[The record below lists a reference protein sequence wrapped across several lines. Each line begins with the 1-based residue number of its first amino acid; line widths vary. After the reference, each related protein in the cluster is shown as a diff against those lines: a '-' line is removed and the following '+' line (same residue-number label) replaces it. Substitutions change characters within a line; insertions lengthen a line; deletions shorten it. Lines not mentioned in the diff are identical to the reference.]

1 MAGSNYNFTE
11 NGQVIPFEDAFVR
24 VEQFQNDLYGWGRFV
39 GDNTIAPRSTPRQ
52 EFTSSSNWK
61 SLSNGPSGRS
71 SGAIKTDGTLW
82 VWGNNYFCSLG
93 VNDTTRRN
101 TPIQEWTSSTN
112 WKQVISGYKYM
123 AAIRTDGTLWAWGH
137 NIYGQLGDNTRVSRS
152 TPKQIGT
159 ATNWRQ
165 IACGQDHTLGV
176 KTDGT
181 LWTWG
186 RNYQGILGHND
197 LVWRS
202 TPTQLGT
209 ETTWKQVSGGYQ
221 ISAAIKTDGTLWAWG
236 RGLGLGVND
245 LTNRFTPVQEFTSS
259 TNWKQVSCGTDRI
272 GAIKT
277 NGTLW
282 MWGQNSYSTR
292 GGFLGDNT
300 TADRSTPRQE
310 FTSSTNWKQ
319 IACGNEYTAAIKTDG
334 TLWAWGGNDSGQLGD
349 NTTASRSTPRQEF
362 TSSTVWKQ
370 VSANG
375 KERNILAIKAEDYPR
390 LY

>member
-24 VEQFQNDLYGWGRFV
+24 VEQFQNDLYGLGSRV
-39 GDNTIAPRSTPRQ
+39 GDNTIATRSTPRQ

-61 SLSNGPSGRS
+61 SLSNGPNGTS

-82 VWGNNYFCSLG
+82 VWGTNYSGSLG
-93 VNDTTRRN
+93 VNDTTNRN
-101 TPIQEWTSSTN
+101 TPTQEWTSSTN
-112 WKQVISGYKYM
+112 WKQVISGYRYM
-123 AAIRTDGTLWAWGH
+123 AAIKTDGTLWAWGD
-137 NIYGQLGDNTRVSRS
+137 NGDGQLGDNTNIERS

-165 IACGQDHTLGV
+165 IACGRQHTLGV

-186 RNYQGILGHND
+186 SNYQGILGHND
-197 LVWRS
+197 TVSRS

-236 RGLGLGVND
+236 RGRGLGVYNT
-245 LTNRFTPVQEFTSS
+245 TNRFTPVQEFTSS
-259 TNWKQVSCGTDRI
+259 TNWKQLSCGTDRV

-277 NGTLW
+277 DGTLW
-282 MWGQNSYSTR
+282 AWGTNTYGQ
-292 GGFLGDNT
+292 LGDNT
-300 TADRSTPRQE
+300 IATRSTPRQE

-319 IACGNEYTAAIKTDG
+319 ITCGNNHTAAIKTDG
-334 TLWAWGGNDSGQLGD
+334 TLWTWGRNNQGQLGD
-349 NTTASRSTPRQEF
+349 NTTADRLTPIQEF
-362 TSSTVWKQ
+362 TSSTNWKQ
-370 VSANG
+370 VSTRIN
-375 KERNILAIKAEDYPR
+375 RTTAIKAEDYPR